1 MPTNTF
7 QQLRAVAEGRLLQ
20 GIGESDSDF
29 GLRSSYFKKKPE
41 EESMH
46 GPPDKVVVL
55 KRSDSA
61 SADEF
66 ANALSEY
73 YDAGFSF
80 ALKIERDG
88 DTEVYLEKYPG
99 KN

>member
-1 MPTNTF
+1 M
-7 QQLRAVAEGRLLQ
+7 
-20 GIGESDSDF
+20 
-29 GLRSSYFKKKPE
+29 K
-41 EESMH
+41 
-46 GPPDKVVVL
+46 GPPDKVIVL
-55 KRSDSA
+55 RRSDSE
-61 SADEF
+61 SADAF
-66 ANALSEY
+66 ANALSQY